1 MEITINYS
9 DEQFYSEE
17 LETLILR
24 VLSKGAELQN
34 VAEDAELSL
43 LICDADTIHELNKT
57 YRGVDAPTDVL
68 SFALNEGEEEDG
80 MEEEKVLGDII
91 INLHR
96 AVEQA
101 EEFGH
106 SKEREMAYLSVHGF
120 LHILGYD
127 HYDPEE
133 KRTVWRKKKCW
144 ATSLLICTAR
154 LSRQK
159 SLGTVKNGKWR
170 IYLYMDF
177 SIFLVMII
185 MIRRRRGKC
194 GKRKKKYLVPAVW
207 NVL

>member
-120 LHILGYD
+120 LHIL
-127 HYDPEE
+127 
-133 KRTVWRKKKCW
+133 
-144 ATSLLICTAR
+144 
-154 LSRQK
+154 
-159 SLGTVKNGKWR
+159 
-170 IYLYMDF
+170 
-177 SIFLVMII
+177 VMII

>member
-101 EEFGH
+101 EEYGH
-106 SKEREMAYLSVHGF
+106 SPKREYAFLIAHSV
-120 LHILGYD
+120 LHLTGYD
-127 HYDPEE
+127 HMEE
-133 KRTVWRKKKCW
+133 EERQVMEQKQRE
-144 ATSLLICTAR
+144 IMER
-154 LSRQK
+154 LDILR
-159 SLGTVKNGKWR
+159 
-170 IYLYMDF
+170 
-177 SIFLVMII
+177 
-185 MIRRRRGKC
+185 
-194 GKRKKKYLVPAVW
+194 
-207 NVL
+207 

>member
-91 INLHR
+91 INLYR
-96 AVEQA
+96 AVEKRKMREK
-101 EEFGH
+101 EE
-106 SKEREMAYLSVHGF
+106 E
-120 LHILGYD
+120 ILGACGM
-127 HYDPEE
+127 ERIVTE
-133 KRTVWRKKKCW
+133 
-144 ATSLLICTAR
+144 
-154 LSRQK
+154 
-159 SLGTVKNGKWR
+159 GK
-170 IYLYMDF
+170 LEND
-177 SIFLVMII
+177 
-185 MIRRRRGKC
+185 GE
-194 GKRKKKYLVPAVW
+194 
-207 NVL
+207 